1 MRDSDS
7 SLYGPDYNEDGRYLG
22 EFRDLPVKIHRT
34 REAFTAQFKETFQ
47 LHDIS
52 DQQFRV
58 LRILSRRDMLETGQL
73 AQLSM
78 LLGPSLSRIVKDLI
92 AKGLVTRHNTSSDGR
107 VYHHRL
113 TAKARELV
121 DSIIPEF
128 DPLYEGL
135 AERMTK
141 DEVLQLNQLLD
152 KLLKSLHEVKFKPRI
167 AE

>member
-1 MRDSDS
+1 MRDSDN

-34 REAFTAQFKETFQ
+34 REAFGAQFKETFQ

-113 TAKARELV
+113 TDTGRSLV
-121 DSIIPEF
+121 ESIIPEF

-135 AERMTK
+135 AGRMAK
-141 DEVLQLNQLLD
+141 EEVVELNRLLD
-152 KLLKSLHEVKFKPRI
+152 KLLGALKDIKFKPRI
-167 AE
+167 AG

>member
-1 MRDSDS
+1 MRDSDN

-34 REAFTAQFKETFQ
+34 REAFGAQFKETFQ

-113 TAKARELV
+113 TDTGRSLV
-121 DSIIPEF
+121 ESIIPEF

-135 AERMTK
+135 AGRMAK
-141 DEVLQLNQLLD
+141 EEVVELNRLLD
-152 KLLKSLHEVKFKPRI
+152 KLLSALKDIRFKPRI
-167 AE
+167 AG